1 MVEPSSTTDENHC
14 EMERPEHLT
23 VNTVNNISNSSN
35 NNYGNNAFLQSV
47 SEIHTPLSKRE
58 TNSDIHYRPSAF
70 ASSLRDTTNHKF
82 HPGSAVHHGSYG
94 TPFTGTRGGTPFTG
108 ARGGAKMRQSPAVQR
123 KEVLQLMEERDEAQR
138 AAKAIFEEK
147 RDLEAVH
154 ERLLEEYEE
163 KEMELEEAMAARDAE
178 VNRRKQLENALAVA
192 EGKDGDGWRR
202 LQREQQLQEQVQ
214 ALRRETAGL
223 KRQVEEAKWR
233 EEETKEKLKECQNKL
248 EQVRSFIN
256 IWRSVSTR
264 AAPPLLLSNSQHA
277 VPLQAAAWRRKWE
290 AAERELGEARQ
301 EMARLEV
308 WQL

>member
-1 MVEPSSTTDENHC
+1 MRFVFP
-14 EMERPEHLT
+14 
-23 VNTVNNISNSSN
+23 V
-35 NNYGNNAFLQSV
+35 
-47 SEIHTPLSKRE
+47 PL
-58 TNSDIHYRPSAF
+58 NP
-70 ASSLRDTTNHKF
+70 
-82 HPGSAVHHGSYG
+82 
-94 TPFTGTRGGTPFTG
+94 
-108 ARGGAKMRQSPAVQR
+108 Q
-123 KEVLQLMEERDEAQR
+123 
-138 AAKAIFEEK
+138 
-147 RDLEAVH
+147 
-154 ERLLEEYEE
+154 
-163 KEMELEEAMAARDAE
+163 
-178 VNRRKQLENALAVA
+178 NALAVA

-248 EQVRSFIN
+248 EQVRSLIN

-264 AAPPLLLSNSQHA
+264 AAPPLLLSNSQNA
-277 VPLQAAAWRRKWE
+277 IPLQAAAWRRKWE